1 MKPTRG
7 DHGNQRSETAR
18 ATDGKKSAANSI
30 KSRTAHQPS
39 GVRGSR

>member
-1 MKPTRG
+1 MKPTHG
-7 DHGNQRSETAR
+7 DHGNHWSEAAR
-18 ATDGKKSAANSI
+18 ATDGNTSATNDI

>member
-1 MKPTRG
+1 MKPTNG
-7 DHGNQRSETAR
+7 DHGNHWSEAAR
-18 ATDGKKSAANSI
+18 ATDGNTSAANGI